1 MSGEQT
7 LEGQET
13 TIRCVSDGDL
23 VAELKFFTS
32 FNDTVEQEIKENG
45 YLGEPFMRYTDIF
58 NGYAGDF
65 EFHVNTASWIA
76 WDAALTARAQRKT
89 PGTTFEVVRVDQF
102 SDGTNVTY
110 TYKDPA
116 WGQRP
121 TSIGSRADKV
131 KVKASFK
138 CSERDATP
146 NAFV

>member
-32 FNDTVEQEIKENG
+32 FNEAVKQEIKENG

-58 NGYAGDF
+58 NGYSGDF
-65 EFHVNTASWIA
+65 EFHVNTAAWVN
-76 WDAALTARAQRKT
+76 WDAALTSRAQRRT
-89 PGTTFEVVRVDQF
+89 AASTFEVVRVDQF
-102 SDGTNVTY
+102 SDGTNVTF
-110 TYKDPA
+110 TYKDVA
-116 WGQRP
+116 WSERP
-121 TSIGSRADKV
+121 TSVGSRADKV
-131 KVKASFK
+131 KVKGSFS
-138 CSERDATP
+138 CSERDVQQ